1 MDPRAEYIQK
11 ILDLNQRL
19 VLGCIDGVSQEHFNA
34 PRDGGNSMQWIF
46 GHLTGSRVLM
56 ARMLGAELEFPYREL
71 FRRGAVRGAAA
82 QLPGA
87 AEMTSRWN
95 AACGAV
101 SEGLATAPAEVFGR
115 AVAAEGPPSADGTVL
130 GCIAFMTMHDSYHL
144 GQLGWLRK
152 AFGYP
157 TLAG

>member
-11 ILDLNQRL
+11 ILDLNQKL
-19 VLGCIDGVSQEHFNA
+19 VLRCIDGVSDAHFEA
-34 PRDGGNSMQWIF
+34 PRDGGNSMQWIL

-56 ARMLGAELEFPYREL
+56 ARMLGTTIDFPYREQ
-71 FRRGAVRGAAA
+71 FKRGCVRGVPNE
-82 QLPGA
+82 LPGA
-87 AEMTSRWN
+87 EELTTRWTE
-95 AACGAV
+95 ACGAV
-101 SEGLATAPAEVFGR
+101 SAALATAPAEVFGR
-115 AVAAEGPPSADGTVL
+115 ATAAEGPPSADGTVL

>member
-1 MDPRAEYIQK
+1 MDPRAEYLQK

-19 VLGCIDGVSQEHFNA
+19 VLKCLDGVSDAHFAA

-56 ARMLGAELEFPYREL
+56 ARMLGTSLEFPYRDQ
-71 FRRGAVRGAAA
+71 FKRGATRGVPD
-82 QLPGA
+82 QLPA
-87 AEMTSRWN
+87 MVEIVPRWN
-95 AACGAV
+95 EACGAV
-101 SEGLATAPAEVFGR
+101 SVGLATAPSEVFGR

>member
-1 MDPRAEYIQK
+1 MDPRAEYLQK
-11 ILDLNQRL
+11 ILDLNHGL
-19 VLGCIDGVSQEHFNA
+19 VLRCLDGVSDEHFQM

-56 ARMLGAELEFPYREL
+56 ARMLGTAVDFPFAEAFK
-71 FRRGAVRGAAA
+71 RGAVRGAAA
-82 QLPGA
+82 DLPAGA
-87 AEMTSRWN
+87 TMTAHWN
-95 AACGAV
+95 RACEAV
-101 SEGLATAPAEVFGR
+101 SAGLADGSSEVFGR
-115 AVAAEGPPSADGTVL
+115 PVPQPGPPSADGTVL

-152 AFGYP
+152 CFGYP

>member
-19 VLGCIDGVSQEHFNA
+19 VLRCLEGVSDEHFQA
-34 PRDGGNSMQWIF
+34 ARDGGNSMQWIF

-56 ARMLGAELEFPYREL
+56 ARMLGAEIEFPYREK
-71 FRRGAVRGAAA
+71 FRRGAVRGAP
-82 QLPGA
+82 QGLPGA
-87 AEMTSRWN
+87 SELQARWT
-95 AACGAV
+95 AACSAV
-101 SEGLATAPAEVFGR
+101 SAGLASAPAEVFAG
-115 AVAAEGPPSADGTVL
+115 AVPAEGPPSADGTVL

>member
-19 VLGCIDGVSQEHFNA
+19 VLRCLDGVSDEHFQA

-46 GHLTGSRVLM
+46 GHLTGSRVVM
-56 ARMLGAELEFPYREL
+56 ARMLGQEIAFPYREE
-71 FRRGAVRGAAA
+71 FRRGAVRGAPEA
-82 QLPGA
+82 LPDA
-87 AEMTSRWN
+87 AEMQARWN
-95 AACGAV
+95 EACVAV
-101 SEGLATAPAEVFGR
+101 SAGLAAASGEVLGR
-115 AVAAEGPPSADGTVL
+115 AVPAEGPPSADGTVL

-152 AFGYP
+152 ACGYP